1 MRAFV
6 AIELPNAVQT
16 RLSELIRMLR
26 TTPARARWVPV
37 DKIHLTLVFLGRIDP
52 AQAEDFSARLRAV
65 CAPRAPLSIV
75 IEGVGAFPNLRA
87 PTVIWAGI
95 RTNPAL
101 NDLQEAAAREAEAI
115 GVPRER
121 RPFQGHLTLARLRDP
136 GAARPLLPAL
146 QAARD
151 YKGGAFEAAGVS
163 LFESRLS
170 PAGADYRRV
179 EAFPF
184 EGNAAHADRLSSTW
198 M

>member
-65 CAPRAPLSIV
+65 CAPRAPLPLV

-87 PTVIWAGI
+87 ATVIWAGI
-95 RTNPAL
+95 RKNPAL

-115 GVPRER
+115 GVPPER

-151 YKGGAFEAAGVS
+151 YKGGAFEASGVS

-184 EGNAAHADRLSSTW
+184 EGNGAHVDRLSSTW
-198 M
+198 I